1 LWPARDPIGQTL
13 RDDEKKQYQVVGVVR
28 DSQASHFGHSDGT
41 FVYMPAG
48 PNEQLTAQ
56 ILDAQGGGPMHM
68 AQSPL
73 ELRAPSPTP
82 INLRIPSVAPDIAN
96 SLAPNSKPS
105 LESDAPRG
113 ALTSDLVHFFAEA
126 GVMKSVVDAERLT
139 LQQHPA
145 P

>member
-1 LWPARDPIGQTL
+1 MVFIAESFPLPLAR
-13 RDDEKKQYQVVGVVR
+13 
-28 DSQASHFGHSDGT
+28 
-41 FVYMPAG
+41 
-48 PNEQLTAQ
+48 QLTAH

-68 AQSPL
+68 AQTPL
-73 ELRAPSPTP
+73 ELRNP
-82 INLRIPSVAPDIAN
+82 
-96 SLAPNSKPS
+96 SLAPNAAPS
-105 LESDAPRG
+105 FAPAAPRG

>member
-1 LWPARDPIGQTL
+1 VEKLFTTNEGPVLITTRGKMVFIAESFPLPLAR
-13 RDDEKKQYQVVGVVR
+13 
-28 DSQASHFGHSDGT
+28 
-41 FVYMPAG
+41 
-48 PNEQLTAQ
+48 QLTAL

-68 AQSPL
+68 AKTPL
-73 ELRAPSPTP
+73 ELRAPSA
-82 INLRIPSVAPDIAN
+82 APD
-96 SLAPNSKPS
+96 AP
-105 LESDAPRG
+105 AG